1 VADREAVSRFV
12 ERFAAG
18 LTDAGM
24 PRMPARV
31 FAALLVTDSGQR
43 TAAELAEQLHSS
55 AGAISGAVRYLTQT
69 QLVDR
74 ERVPGSRKDH
84 YRVRDD
90 VWHVATVRRDDNLR
104 RWQSALADG
113 IAAVGADTPAGARL
127 AETQEFF
134 AFLQQEMP
142 ALVER
147 WQEYRSRGG

>member
-1 VADREAVSRFV
+1 
-12 ERFAAG
+12 
-18 LTDAGM
+18 M
-24 PRMPARV
+24 
-31 FAALLVTDSGQR
+31 
-43 TAAELAEQLHSS
+43 HSS

-104 RWQSALADG
+104 RWQSAMADG

-134 AFLQQEMP
+134 AFMQQEMP

-147 WQEYRSRGG
+147 WREFRSRGG